1 LLENPVLRE
10 AVAAE
15 EARVLN
21 QIRTAS
27 LADKELH
34 TRLVIAMQISS
45 AVTRNLWSYIQ
56 DGHEATQQI
65 NMRGRRID

>member
-1 LLENPVLRE
+1 VLRE
-10 AVAAE
+10 AVAHE
-15 EARVLN
+15 EAKILS
-21 QIRTAS
+21 QIRTADLS
-27 LADKELH
+27 NKELH
-34 TRLVIAMQISS
+34 TRLVIAMQVST

>member
-1 LLENPVLRE
+1 
-10 AVAAE
+10 
-15 EARVLN
+15 VLN
-21 QIRTAS
+21 QIRTADLS
-27 LADKELH
+27 NTELH
-34 TRLVIAMQISS
+34 TRLIMAMQISS